1 MIQELLRYNTLVI
14 LAGTSLLGLVSG
26 LVGTLA
32 VLRRRALAGDAL
44 AHATL
49 PGLCLAFL
57 AVGHRHLPSLLL
69 GAALTGLFGLACVS
83 VLARGSRVKDD
94 AALALV
100 LGVFFGAGIVLS
112 RWIQNRASE
121 GSKAG
126 LDSFLLGKTSGMI
139 LADVVLIGSVSAF
152 VLVVVAALFKEFRI
166 TLFDTPF
173 ARATGWPTG
182 AIDQLLML
190 LIGLVVVAGLPSVG
204 VVMITSLLVIPA
216 AAARFWTDRFEIMA
230 CLASFFGM
238 VACVSGVI
246 LSTLFEDLPTGALM
260 TLCATAIFAV
270 SALFSPRGAVAAR
283 LRKSAGPGGGEAQ
296 SELSRSFELPEAV

>member
-1 MIQELLRYNTLVI
+1 MNQLLHYNTLVI
-14 LAGTSLLGLVSG
+14 LAGTALLGLVSG
-26 LVGTLA
+26 VVGTLT
-32 VLRRRALAGDAL
+32 VLRKRALAGDAL

-57 AVGHRHLPSLLL
+57 MAGERHLPTLLL
-69 GAALTGLFGLACVS
+69 GAAATGLFGLFCVS

-112 RWIQNRASE
+112 RWIQNRTTE

-139 LADVVLIGSVSAF
+139 LSDVVLIAAVSAF
-152 VLVVVAALFKEFRI
+152 VLAVVTLLFKEFQV

-173 ARATGWPTG
+173 ARATGWPTERL
-182 AIDQLLML
+182 DLLLML
-190 LIGLVVVAGLPSVG
+190 LVGLVVVAGLPSVG
-204 VVMITSLLVIPA
+204 VVLMTSLLVIPA
-216 AAARFWTDRFEIMA
+216 AAARFWTDRFSRMA
-230 CLASFFGM
+230 LLAAGFGM
-238 VACVSGVI
+238 LSSVAGVI

-260 TLCATAIFAV
+260 TLAAAFLFGF
-270 SALFSPRGAVAAR
+270 SALVAPARGLVWR
-283 LRKSAGPGGGEAQ
+283 NRRKAIGKGASVEI
-296 SELSRSFELPEAV
+296 S

>member
-1 MIQELLRYNTLVI
+1 MIQELLRYNTLII

-49 PGLCLAFL
+49 PGLCIAFL
-57 AVGHRHLPSLLL
+57 VVGHRHLPSLLL
-69 GAALTGLFGLACVS
+69 GAACTGLFGLACVS
-83 VLARGSRVKDD
+83 ILCRSSRIKDD

-112 RWIQNRASE
+112 RWIQNRATE

-139 LADVVLIGSVSAF
+139 LADVELIAAVSAF
-152 VLVVVAALFKEFRI
+152 VLIVIVALFKEFQV
-166 TLFDTPF
+166 TLFDTAF

-182 AIDQLLML
+182 TMDLLLML

-204 VVMITSLLVIPA
+204 VVLITSLLVIPA
-216 AAARFWTDRFEIMA
+216 AAARFWTDRFETMA
-230 CLASFFGM
+230 LISSILGM
-238 VACVSGVI
+238 IACVSGVVI
-246 LSTLFEDLPTGALM
+246 STLIEDLPTGALM
-260 TLCATAIFAV
+260 TLCATGLFVV
-270 SALFSPRGAVAAR
+270 SALFSPRGVIAR
-283 LRKSAGPGGGEAQ
+283 RYRSSRGEGNETNSAPFHIA
-296 SELSRSFELPEAV
+296 ELPEGA

>member
-1 MIQELLRYNTLVI
+1 MFQDLLRYNTLVI

-57 AVGHRHLPSLLL
+57 FVGERHLPSLLL
-69 GAALTGLFGLACVS
+69 GAAATGLFGLACVS
-83 VLARGSRVKDD
+83 ILVRSPRVKDD

-112 RWIQNRASE
+112 RWIQNRDSQ

-139 LADVVLIGSVSAF
+139 LADVLLITSVSAF
-152 VLVVVAALFKEFRI
+152 VLVVVVLLFKEFRV
-166 TLFDTPF
+166 TLFDTGY
-173 ARATGWPTG
+173 ARATGWPT
-182 AIDQLLML
+182 AFLDLLLML

-204 VVMITSLLVIPA
+204 VVMITSLLVIPSS
-216 AAARFWTDRFEIMA
+216 AARFWTDRFGTMA
-230 CLASFFGM
+230 VVASLFGM
-238 VACVSGVI
+238 AACVSGVV
-246 LSTLFEDLPTGALM
+246 LSTLFDGLPTGALM
-260 TLCATAIFAV
+260 TLSATTIFAA
-270 SALFSPRGAVAAR
+270 SALFSPRGALKAR
-283 LRKSAGPGGGEAQ
+283 HRTQEIPSDHETP
-296 SELSRSFELPEAV
+296 PEPTVRTAR

>member
-1 MIQELLRYNTLVI
+1 MIHELLRYNTLVV
-14 LAGTSLLGLVSG
+14 LAGTSLLGLVAG

-57 AVGHRHLPSLLL
+57 AVGQRHLPSLLL

-112 RWIQNRASE
+112 RWIQNRTTE

-139 LADVVLIGSVSAF
+139 LADVLLIAAVSAF
-152 VLVVVAALFKEFRI
+152 VLAVIAGLFKEFRLM
-166 TLFDTPF
+166 LFDTPF

-182 AIDQLLML
+182 AMDLLLML

-204 VVMITSLLVIPA
+204 VVMITSLLVIPP

-230 CLASFFGM
+230 CLAALFGM
-238 VACVSGVI
+238 AACVSGVI
-246 LSTLFEDLPTGALM
+246 ISTIYENLPAGALM
-260 TLCATAIFAV
+260 TLCATAIFLV
-270 SALFSPRGAVAAR
+270 SALFSPRGALAR
-283 LRKSAGPGGGEAQ
+283 RNRKRSQETAGSPQQSAQ
-296 SELSRSFELPEAV
+296 SGTMAEAV

>member
-1 MIQELLRYNTLVI
+1 MIQELLRYNTLVV

-57 AVGHRHLPSLLL
+57 IVGHRHLPSLLL
-69 GAALTGLFGLACVS
+69 GAACTGLIGLASVS
-83 VLARGSRVKDD
+83 ILARGTRIKDD

-100 LGVFFGAGIVLS
+100 LGVYFGAGIVLS

-139 LADVVLIGSVSAF
+139 LADVELIACVSIF
-152 VLVVVAALFKEFRI
+152 VLVVVVALFKELRI

-173 ARATGWPTG
+173 AQATGWPTG
-182 AIDQLLML
+182 ALDMLLML
-190 LIGLVVVAGLPSVG
+190 MIGLVVVAGLPSVG

-230 CLASFFGM
+230 LIASLFGM
-238 VACVSGVI
+238 ISCVSGVI
-246 LSTLFEDLPTGALM
+246 LSTLFENLPTGALM
-260 TLCATAIFAV
+260 TLCATTVFVISSV
-270 SALFSPRGAVAAR
+270 FSPRGSIRGLRRNQPAANEV
-283 LRKSAGPGGGEAQ
+283 LEAPRALDLV
-296 SELSRSFELPEAV
+296 ETT

>member
-139 LADVVLIGSVSAF
+139 LADVILIGSVSAF

-173 ARATGWPTG
+173 AQATGWPTG

-260 TLCATAIFAV
+260 TLCATAVFVV
-270 SALFSPRGAVAAR
+270 SALFSPRGAVAVR
-283 LRKSAGPGGGEAQ
+283 LRKGAGPGGDPHREFPG
-296 SELSRSFELPEAV
+296 SVELPEVV